1 VRAKALIDTGAILA
15 YINEDDEW
23 YDECLA
29 AIRQLPLP
37 LATTSACLT
46 EFFHLLGDHRR
57 KIERAWQFIL
67 SDAIELAP
75 ITAADLPEIQRL
87 MKQYADRPM
96 DFADATLVHVANRES
111 LTDICTVDHDDFETY
126 RLRGRRKFRIVPARR

>member
-1 VRAKALIDTGAILA
+1 MRAKALIDTGAMLA

-23 YDECLA
+23 YEECLFA
-29 AIRQLPLP
+29 MRQLQLP

-57 KIERAWQFIL
+57 KLERAWRLIL
-67 SDAIELAP
+67 SDVIELAP
-75 ITAADLPEIQRL
+75 ITAADLPEIERL

-111 LTDICTVDHDDFETY
+111 LTTILTVDHDDFETY
-126 RLRGRRKFRIVPARR
+126 RLKGRRKFRIVPARP